1 MKHLTGFAALV
12 SLVVAVGA
20 AASTSIKPG
29 DRDSADSVY
38 AWNLTAVNTLSA
50 LPPPAGGAPPASQVE
65 MAMVEGAVYDA
76 VNAITPKHYR
86 SYLLTRRFSA
96 AASVDAAVATAAYE
110 VLANI
115 VSTVPSISDSARQAA
130 QQSLAASYAGS
141 LAAVD
146 DGSFKR
152 QGIDAG
158 HAAAEAMIAARQDD
172 GRFGPSQWV
181 PNSSPGHW
189 SPLLDAN
196 NNPILDPT
204 PWVGGVKPFLLESGS
219 QFRSVDPLPIDGPAY
234 AADFNEVKAKGSATA
249 PPDVRTPTQTYIARW
264 WQSNPMV
271 SWNDVGTQLAKSA
284 GFDAL
289 DAARLFAMQN
299 LSGADASISAWN
311 DKYHFDYWRPWNAIR
326 RAGEDNNPATDAD
339 PTWSPLISAPYPEY
353 PSGHLS
359 LDGAHVGVLR
369 MFFPDAPAGGFS
381 ITSRST
387 FLQATDPKTRSFD
400 SFSQALAELIEAR
413 IWAGLHFRTA
423 DVQGQ
428 VLGRNVADYMAAHYF
443 QPVGNAHE

>member
-1 MKHLTGFAALV
+1 M
-12 SLVVAVGA
+12 LVVMVAVAGA
-20 AASTSIKPG
+20 GASRVAQPAP
-29 DRDSADSVY
+29 SADAVY
-38 AWNLTAVNTLSA
+38 AWNLTAANTLSA
-50 LPPPAGGAPPASQVE
+50 LPAPAGGAPPASQVE
-65 MAMVEGAVYDA
+65 MAMVAGAVYDA
-76 VNAITPKHYR
+76 VNAITAKHYR
-86 SYLLTRRFSA
+86 PYLLTHRFSA
-96 AASVDAAVATAAYE
+96 HASVDAAVATAAYE

-130 QQSLAASYAGS
+130 LQALAASYAGS
-141 LAAVD
+141 LAAVA
-146 DGSFKR
+146 DGSFKQ
-152 QGIDAG
+152 QGIHAG
-158 HAAAEAMIAARQDD
+158 HAAAEAMIAARTHD

-181 PNSSPGHW
+181 PNSSPGYW

-234 AADFNEVKAKGSATA
+234 AADFNEVKAKGSAIA

-264 WQSNPMV
+264 WQSNPMI
-271 SWNDVGTQLAKSA
+271 SWNDVGTQLAKHD
-284 GFDAL
+284 GFGAL

-299 LSGADASISAWN
+299 LSGADAAISSWN
-311 DKYHFDYWRPWNAIR
+311 DKYHFDFWRPWNAIR
-326 RAGEDNNPATDAD
+326 RAGEDNNPATDPD
-339 PTWSPLISAPYPEY
+339 PTWSPLFSAPYPEY

-387 FLQATDPKTRSFD
+387 LIQATDPATRSFD
-400 SFSQALAELIEAR
+400 SLSEALAEVIEAR

-423 DVQGQ
+423 DVQGE

-443 QPVGNAHE
+443 VPVGNH